1 MPCPYSPFN
10 AQLVSLLCDIRRLH
24 SSSYMISFTVH
35 HGLFGFI
42 AGVLVC
48 GFTFAYSV
56 VFMRLVCES
65 ILSLFMLRE
74 HFAAAK
80 RRADGEPDLPG
91 YGGGDDTD
99 ASPIVEDDI
108 DDALDADDDGD
119 EGGGHAVLPSGAG
132 ILGALTG
139 GAASSGGGGYQ
150 AL

>member
-1 MPCPYSPFN
+1 MHPP
-10 AQLVSLLCDIRRLH
+10 
-24 SSSYMISFTVH
+24 SYMISFTVH

-65 ILSLFMLRE
+65 ILSLFMMRE
-74 HFAAAK
+74 HFATAK

-91 YGGGDDTD
+91 YGGGDDVD
-99 ASPIVEDDI
+99 ASPIVDDDF
-108 DDALDADDDGD
+108 DDELDADDDGD
-119 EGGGHAVLPSGAG
+119 EGGGHAVLPTGTG
-132 ILGALTG
+132 ILGALAGATG
-139 GAASSGGGGYQ
+139 STASGGGGYQ